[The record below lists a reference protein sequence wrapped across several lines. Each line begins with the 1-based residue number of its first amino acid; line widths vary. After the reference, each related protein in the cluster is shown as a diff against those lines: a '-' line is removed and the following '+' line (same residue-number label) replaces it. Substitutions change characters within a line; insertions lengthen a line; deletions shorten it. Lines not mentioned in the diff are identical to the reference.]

1 MNNYVAKL
9 KLSNFLGSKVI
20 DYENDETGEFEK
32 GIFIP
37 LDLNGLFLTPRNQVI
52 AWAFVNEKLH
62 DTGDGFS
69 HYLKLKTDKH
79 HIKLLNEL
87 GYEAPY
93 LGSMKTSTFFTQS
106 QAKYEGLSDG
116 RVKNIDLK

>member
-1 MNNYVAKL
+1 MNNYVAKI
-9 KLSNFLGSKVI
+9 KLSNFLGSKVV
-20 DYENDETGEFEK
+20 DLENDETGELEK

-37 LDLNGLFLTPRNQVI
+37 IELNSLFLTPRNQVI

-69 HYLKLKTDKH
+69 HYLKMKTDKH
-79 HIKLLNEL
+79 HVELLDKL
-87 GYEAPY
+87 GYKAPY
-93 LGSMKTSTFFTQS
+93 LGSMKTSTFYTQN
-106 QAKYEGLSDG
+106 QAKYENMNSD